1 MAIEPIDTD
10 VTESETRLLKNGRPD
25 RARESTVGRNLA
37 AIAGVYL
44 ILVFLVPLVM
54 PADTIPDL
62 SGRANRMDYATYD
75 GMWSWGNGNHGEN
88 AEIGHNQFE
97 HGGLFA
103 WATLNPITATVYAI
117 GDLNCHQKHERSWE
131 FNGNQLAV
139 CTRDIGI
146 LFGFVACCL
155 LWQRRGL
162 NRWTVRD
169 TFLSLFSD
177 DSIEQFYYD
186 DRRMLVMIGI
196 LAIGL
201 GPMAIDG
208 FTQLLT
214 SYESTNLVRIL
225 TGAPAGFVG
234 AWIFSAMFSA
244 RPHEFDDSD
253 SVRLPANAKLRMIE
267 EEEE

>member
-1 MAIEPIDTD
+1 M
-10 VTESETRLLKNGRPD
+10 TETETPLLKNGRPD
-25 RARESTVGRNLA
+25 RIRESTVGRNLA

-44 ILVFLVPLVM
+44 ILVFLIPLAL
-54 PADTIPDL
+54 PTDTIPDL
-62 SGRANRMDYATYD
+62 SARANRMDYATYD
-75 GMWSWGNGNHGEN
+75 GTWSWGNGNNGEDG
-88 AEIGHNQFE
+88 EMGHNQFE
-97 HGGLFA
+97 NGGLFA
-103 WATLNPITATVYAI
+103 WMELNPIAATVYAI
-117 GDLNCHQKHERSWE
+117 GDLNCHQKFERSWE
-131 FNGNQLAV
+131 INGNQLAV

-146 LFGFVACCL
+146 LFGFVACSL

-162 NRWTVRD
+162 NRWTIRD
-169 TFLSLFSD
+169 TFLSIFSD
-177 DSIEQFYYD
+177 DLIEEFYYD
-186 DRRMLVMIGI
+186 DLRMLVRTGI

-214 SYESTNLVRIL
+214 SYESTNLLRII
-225 TGAPAGFVG
+225 TGIPAGFVG

-253 SVRLPANAKLRMIE
+253 SVRLPANAILRMIE

>member
-1 MAIEPIDTD
+1 
-10 VTESETRLLKNGRPD
+10 
-25 RARESTVGRNLA
+25 
-37 AIAGVYL
+37 
-44 ILVFLVPLVM
+44 M

-62 SGRANRMDYATYD
+62 SARANRMDYATYD
-75 GMWSWGNGNHGEN
+75 GIWSWGNGNHGED
-88 AEIGHNQFE
+88 AEIGHNQLE
-97 HGGLFA
+97 HGGIFA
-103 WATLNPITATVYAI
+103 WTTLNPIAATVYAI

-169 TFLSLFSD
+169 TFLSIFSD
-177 DSIEQFYYD
+177 DSIEQFYFN
-186 DRRMLVMIGI
+186 DRRMLVMLGI
-196 LAIGL
+196 LTIGL
-201 GPMAIDG
+201 APMAVDG

-214 SYESTNLVRIL
+214 SYESTNPMRIL

-244 RPHEFDDSD
+244 RPHEFDDSE
-253 SVRLPANAKLRMIE
+253 SVRLPADAKLRMAE
-267 EEEE
+267 EEE

>member
-1 MAIEPIDTD
+1 MPIEPIDQD
-10 VTESETRLLKNGRPD
+10 MTESEIQLLKNGRPD
-25 RARESTVGRNLA
+25 RVRESKVGRNLA

-44 ILVFLVPLVM
+44 ILVFLVPLAM
-54 PADTIPDL
+54 PADSIPDL
-62 SGRANRMDYATYD
+62 SARANRMDYATYD
-75 GMWSWGNGNHGEN
+75 GIWSWGNDNHGEDE
-88 AEIGHNQFE
+88 EIGHNQFE

-103 WATLNPITATVYAI
+103 WTTLNPIAATVYAI
-117 GDLNCHQKHERSWE
+117 GDLNCHQKLERSWE
-131 FNGNQLAV
+131 INGNQTAV

-162 NRWTVRD
+162 NRWTIRD
-169 TFLSLFSD
+169 TFLSIFND
-177 DSIEQFYYD
+177 DSIEQLYFN
-186 DRRMLVMIGI
+186 DRRMLVMLGI
-196 LAIGL
+196 LTIGL
-201 GPMAIDG
+201 APMAIDG

-214 SYESTNLVRIL
+214 SYESTNPMRIL

-253 SVRLPANAKLRMIE
+253 SVRLPADAKLRMIE